1 MLKKI
6 PSIANLAATTALT
19 AIENKVADHS
29 KYISIVE
36 FNKLKAENFTAR
48 LKQQHV
54 KVENEAK
61 NITT

>member
-1 MLKKI
+1 MLKEI
-6 PSIANLAATTALT
+6 PRIANLAAATALT
-19 AIENKVADHS
+19 VVENKVTDHS
-29 KYISIVE
+29 KYITIVE
-36 FNKLKAENFTAR
+36 FNKLKAENFIAR